1 VSREVV
7 EVVLAADAVVFHQ
20 DENFIHSL
28 LLIQRSDDGSQ
39 ALPGGC
45 VEVDS
50 GERVEDACARELAE
64 ETGLVVPFDSN
75 TWVPLLARS
84 DPDRDHRGRYISFP
98 FTILLTGP
106 RPSVQG
112 ADDALKA
119 EWVPLHELDVDSL
132 AFDHAEIVRAA
143 ALSFGTEHLLWK
155 TGLA

>member
-1 VSREVV
+1 MI

-20 DENFIHSL
+20 DDDFIHSL
-28 LLIQRSDDGSQ
+28 LLIQRSDDSLW

-45 VEVDS
+45 VDVDFR
-50 GERVEDACARELAE
+50 ERVEDACVRELAE

-75 TWVPLLARS
+75 AWVPLLARS
-84 DPDRDHRGRYISFP
+84 DPDRDHRGRYVSFP

-106 RPSVQG
+106 RPPVQG

-119 EWVPLHELDVDSL
+119 EWVPLHELDLDNL